1 MFRLGLCQAVVRR
14 SIGDL
19 SVGDQGWRYSRRLWP
34 SASFHCA
41 AEMASNRIRAYLE
54 GGSHESSPCRS
65 TLGRPEVRRF
75 DARPIHLCNCEQT
88 CLADLRWSTIGETT
102 TLSSDNP
109 VTNPAGTRDSLG
121 MVASSDARTIGV
133 TTTTQLTLAA
143 ESAGRTPDRQT
154 RSIEVLDLHPPIVR
168 TRMLGTDRTATC
180 QVIGEDIYWT
190 LILTEGTVTPMGEEL
205 EWDPRIQVRSVR
217 HNAPHDR
224 PIRIRHFGVD
234 ITVLPG
240 LATPPTLFPP
250 GIAYGGSWVLATRLA
265 PGETCGGLGVVNPGT
280 QPTPPP
286 PLMIIV
292 ELTCG
297 T

>member
-1 MFRLGLCQAVVRR
+1 MNPRRVVR
-14 SIGDL
+14 
-19 SVGDQGWRYSRRLWP
+19 LWAVIALAVFA
-34 SASFHCA
+34 ASCRGCA
-41 AEMASNRIRAYLE
+41 PA
-54 GGSHESSPCRS
+54 GP
-65 TLGRPEVRRF
+65 TPEVRRF
-75 DARPIHLCNCEQT
+75 DARPIHFCNCEQT
-88 CLADLRWSTIGETT
+88 CLVDLRWSTIGETT

-250 GIAYGGSWVLATRLA
+250 GIAYGGSWVLATPLA